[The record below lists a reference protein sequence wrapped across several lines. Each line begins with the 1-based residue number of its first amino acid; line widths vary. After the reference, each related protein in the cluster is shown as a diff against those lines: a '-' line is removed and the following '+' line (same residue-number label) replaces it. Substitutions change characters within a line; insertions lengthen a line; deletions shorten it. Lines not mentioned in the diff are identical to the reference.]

1 MSKPKFSIRAT
12 TKMICSPDRCSLIEW
27 YHPSFC
33 FCPKPEESFMISPLS
48 AQRQSGSS
56 ASALVLVVKRFLQP
70 DRTSSTAATLVT
82 LYLPAPHPRIFLP
95 SSQRRLLETQIQSYQ
110 FPTQHGL
117 SGRILRVPKV

>member
-1 MSKPKFSIRAT
+1 
-12 TKMICSPDRCSLIEW
+12 
-27 YHPSFC
+27 
-33 FCPKPEESFMISPLS
+33 MISPLS
-48 AQRQSGSS
+48 AQCQSGSS